1 MNSSYDEEKFSSD
14 LAECADLLSPD
25 LVQVLTQP
33 MTPEKERID
42 TENREEKE
50 KSDANNEPDY
60 DLEDDENS
68 GEDFEEDMAEKAQKL
83 CDFVKGQ
90 RNENTNRKTSQVC
103 E

>member
-1 MNSSYDEEKFSSD
+1 
-14 LAECADLLSPD
+14 
-25 LVQVLTQP
+25 

-42 TENREEKE
+42 TEKHEKKQ

-68 GEDFEEDMAEKAQKL
+68 GDNFEEDMAEKAQKL
-83 CDFVKGQ
+83 FVKGQ
-90 RNENTNRKTSQVC
+90 RNDNTNRKTSQVR